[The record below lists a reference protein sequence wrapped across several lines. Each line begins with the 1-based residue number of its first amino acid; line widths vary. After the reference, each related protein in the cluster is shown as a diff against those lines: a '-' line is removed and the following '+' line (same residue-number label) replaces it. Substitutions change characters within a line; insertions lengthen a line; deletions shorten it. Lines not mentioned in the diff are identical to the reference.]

1 VRAVR
6 PSVDGALDDEDGGS
20 VRIPPGALSDHAIE
34 RYVQRWRPGWEFADA
49 AAELRKEA
57 DRAVLHEC
65 PAGSDPIWRTPRGCL
80 LVVSG
85 DGTVRT
91 VLPPKSFAPNRRPR
105 K

>member
-1 VRAVR
+1 MEAV
-6 PSVDGALDDEDGGS
+6 VK
-20 VRIPPGALSDHAIE
+20 PPTAVSDHAE
-34 RYVQRWRPGWEFADA
+34 RRYLQRWRPGWTLALA
-49 AAELRKEA
+49 AAELRHEVA
-57 DRAVLHEC
+57 RAVLHEC

-85 DGTVRT
+85 DGVVRT

>member
-1 VRAVR
+1 VGVSR
-6 PSVDGALDDEDGGS
+6 PLTVTA
-20 VRIPPGALSDHAIE
+20 HAIR
-34 RYVQRWRPGWEFADA
+34 RYIERWRPGWKFADA
-49 AAELRKEA
+49 ELDLRREA
-57 DRAVLHEC
+57 DRALLHEC

-85 DGTVRT
+85 DGAVRT